1 VYDALGADYAIE
13 GEFGISVT
21 RSGTGWDEAAFFT
34 VTATQ
39 YGQIE
44 WIANPVLVGNIPTSL
59 AVAPAAA
66 AGGETVVITGEH
78 LSTVDEGTASA
89 VKFGGTNATSFAVLS
104 DGVITATVPGTTAG
118 SAPIIVT
125 NADGESA
132 SIPFQ
137 RTAP

>member
-1 VYDALGADYAIE
+1 ENGAYQPFLQDLIDASKANGAGNRRNLRVYDALGADYAIE

-78 LSTVDEGTASA
+78 LSTVDEG
-89 VKFGGTNATSFAVLS
+89 
-104 DGVITATVPGTTAG
+104 
-118 SAPIIVT
+118 
-125 NADGESA
+125 
-132 SIPFQ
+132 
-137 RTAP
+137 